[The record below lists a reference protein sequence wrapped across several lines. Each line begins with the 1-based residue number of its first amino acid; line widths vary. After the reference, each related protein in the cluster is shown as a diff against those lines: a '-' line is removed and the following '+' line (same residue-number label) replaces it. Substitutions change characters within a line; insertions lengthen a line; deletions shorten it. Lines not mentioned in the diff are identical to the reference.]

1 MPPTAFL
8 AGNDI
13 EQTLPA
19 GIFRQAVLVH
29 LLRLYQEVLHMDIQK
44 FAQRVKVIYIR
55 Q

>member
-29 LLRLYQEVLHMDIQK
+29 LRRYQKVLHMDIQK
-44 FAQRVKVIYIR
+44 LAQRVKVIHVR